1 MLGIGRARP
10 TSMLL
15 QLADRTVKR
24 PSKILDDVLVQ
35 VGKFVFP
42 VDFVILDC
50 RVDEEILIILGRPFL
65 DTGRASIDCET
76 GELKMRLNNEELTFN
91 VHKSMRRPSEFANCS
106 LIDAVDVVLEEDDA
120 TLNIKDPLAAC
131 LMNLDEANGED
142 LAEWVLALEGQGF
155 WKRELEFEPL
165 HLEEKKTP
173 PAKPSIEEPPK
184 LELKPLPSH
193 LRYVFLGPNST
204 LLVIISSSLLDVQA
218 EQLLQMGTNL
228 LENIKELNPNMK
240 TCVYRK
246 RESITIVKN
255 EKNEL
260 ISTRTVTG
268 WRICMDYRK
277 LNLTT
282 RKDHLPLPFINQM
295 LDRLAGR
302 SHFCFLDGYSGYNQ
316 IFIAPEDREKTL
328 FTCPYGIYA
337 FRRMSFGL
345 CNAPATF
352 QRCMMAIF
360 TDMVEE
366 IMEVFMDDFSMVG
379 NSFDDCLVN
388 LRRVLKRCIETNLF
402 LGGEKIKSYIQY
414 TTQGD
419 AMTKKEILAVVFA
432 FDKFK
437 SYLIGL
443 KVIVYTDHAALRIC
457 VDNMIWRC
465 IPEIDQSSILHA
477 CRVSPYGG
485 HFEGVRTVAKILE
498 SGFYWPTLFK
508 DAHLWIKGCDE
519 CQRTGNISRRHE
531 MPMNPIQEV
540 EMFDVWGIDFM
551 GPFVSS
557 YGNKYILIVVDYA
570 SKWVEAATLPTNYA
584 NGVIGFLKK
593 NFFGITKP

>member
-142 LAEWVLALEGQGF
+142 LAEWVLALEGQ
-155 WKRELEFEPL
+155 
-165 HLEEKKTP
+165 
-173 PAKPSIEEPPK
+173 AKPSIEEPPK

-193 LRYVFLGPNST
+193 LRIAF
-204 LLVIISSSLLDVQA
+204 
-218 EQLLQMGTNL
+218 E
-228 LENIKELNPNMK
+228 ELK
-240 TCVYRK
+240 K
-246 RESITIVKN
+246 R
-255 EKNEL
+255 
-260 ISTRTVTG
+260 
-268 WRICMDYRK
+268 
-277 LNLTT
+277 
-282 RKDHLPLPFINQM
+282 
-295 LDRLAGR
+295 
-302 SHFCFLDGYSGYNQ
+302 
-316 IFIAPEDREKTL
+316 
-328 FTCPYGIYA
+328 
-337 FRRMSFGL
+337 
-345 CNAPATF
+345 
-352 QRCMMAIF
+352 
-360 TDMVEE
+360 
-366 IMEVFMDDFSMVG
+366 
-379 NSFDDCLVN
+379 
-388 LRRVLKRCIETNLF
+388 LF

-465 IPEIDQSSILHA
+465 IPEIDQYSILHA

-485 HFEGVRTVAKILE
+485 HFEGVRMVAKILE

-570 SKWVEAATLPTNYA
+570 SKWVEAAALPTNYA